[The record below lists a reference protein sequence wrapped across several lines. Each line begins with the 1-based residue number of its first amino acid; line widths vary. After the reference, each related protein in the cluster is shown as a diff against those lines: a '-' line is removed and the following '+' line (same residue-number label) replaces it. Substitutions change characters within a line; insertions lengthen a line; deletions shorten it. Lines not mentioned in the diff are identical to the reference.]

1 MTTAQR
7 KNVSV
12 PSDLHGYAIV
22 SQIDNW
28 LIYKD
33 LDIKFAGTRIEL
45 HVDELKIWPHAAAE
59 DI

>member
-1 MTTAQR
+1 M
-7 KNVSV
+7 

-33 LDIKFAGTRIEL
+33 LDIKVAGTRIES
-45 HVDELKIWPHAAAE
+45 HVDDLKIWPHAAAE
-59 DI
+59 DV